1 MFSLSDELL
10 NVEAL
15 RLAMRDGRAG
25 ALATFEGRVRNHNDG
40 KQVSRL
46 EYEAYGTLAV
56 KTAEAVINEAREK
69 FEIYDCACTHRTGL
83 LNIGDVA
90 VWVGVTAAHRDA
102 AFAACR
108 YIIDEI
114 KQRVPIWK
122 KEHYVDGAAEWV
134 NCAHE
139 HGGAG
144 SDSAIDESSEEFS
157 LEALYSRQMILPQ
170 IGQAGQKRL
179 KESKVL
185 VVGAGG
191 LGSAALTYLAAAG
204 VGKIGICDKD
214 RIEVSNLHRQVLFGT
229 PDIGQS
235 KARLSADELRR
246 KYPFIDI
253 APLAVELNVRNVV
266 EVISS
271 YDLILDC
278 SDNFETKFALNDA
291 CIAQGKALLQASVYQ
306 YEGQLSMRL
315 LDGDG
320 QCMRCL
326 WPTTPKPDC
335 IGTCA
340 DVGVLGSVVGV
351 LGSMQ
356 ATEAIKFICDIPS
369 DSTSHVLFI
378 DLLSFEI
385 RKVKR
390 KKLDGCTT
398 CGAAPSGINP
408 DHFDFSV
415 PSDQASDWE
424 LDILDMSGSEL
435 QSFEIIDIREPEE
448 DPSNLLRALLRR
460 ELIQLPLSK
469 IDLSEP
475 ELVPGK
481 NYLFVC
487 QKGMRSGKLVAALR
501 ARGFKNAFSLV
512 GGVEAVRRKF
522 IA

>member
-1 MFSLSDELL
+1 MFFLSDETL
-10 NVEAL
+10 NVDAL

-46 EYEAYGTLAV
+46 EYEAYASLAA
-56 KTAEAVINEAREK
+56 KTGAAVLEAARAK
-69 FEIYDCACTHRTGL
+69 FEIYDCSCTHRIGL

-102 AFAACR
+102 AFAACQ

-114 KQRVPIWK
+114 KYRLPIWK

-134 NCAHE
+134 NCAHAE
-139 HGGAG
+139 HPSDGAH
-144 SDSAIDESSEEFS
+144 AHIAVDELQS
-157 LEALYSRQMILPQ
+157 EALYSRQMILPQ
-170 IGQAGQKRL
+170 IGRAGQARL

-191 LGSAALTYLAAAG
+191 LGSIALTYLAAAG
-204 VGKIGICDKD
+204 VGTVGICDRD
-214 RIEVSNLHRQVLFGT
+214 LVEISNLHRQVLFGAD
-229 PDIGQS
+229 DIGQS
-235 KARLSADELRR
+235 KAPLAAAELQR
-246 KYPFIDI
+246 KYPFIKVV
-253 APLAVELNVRNVV
+253 PLVAELTANNAVDML
-266 EVISS
+266 SA
-271 YDLILDC
+271 YDLVLDC
-278 SDNFETKFALNDA
+278 SDNFDTKFALNDA
-291 CIAQGKALLQASVYQ
+291 CIAQGKPLLQASVYQ

-315 LDGDG
+315 PDGEG
-320 QCMRCL
+320 QCLRCL
-326 WPTTPKPDC
+326 WPTPPRAEC
-335 IGTCA
+335 IGSCS

-351 LGSMQ
+351 VGAMQ

-369 DSTSHVLFI
+369 DVTSHVLFI
-378 DLLSFEI
+378 DLLSFGVS
-385 RKVKR
+385 KVKR
-390 KKLDGCTT
+390 TKLDGCTT
-398 CGAAPSGINP
+398 CGAAPAGINP

-415 PSDQASDWE
+415 PSEHVGEWE

-435 QSFEIIDIREPEE
+435 QSFEIVDIREAEE
-448 DPSNLLRALLRR
+448 DPSHLLRSLLRR
-460 ELIQLPLSK
+460 ELIHLPLSS
-469 IDLSEP
+469 IDISEP
-475 ELVPGK
+475 ALVPTK